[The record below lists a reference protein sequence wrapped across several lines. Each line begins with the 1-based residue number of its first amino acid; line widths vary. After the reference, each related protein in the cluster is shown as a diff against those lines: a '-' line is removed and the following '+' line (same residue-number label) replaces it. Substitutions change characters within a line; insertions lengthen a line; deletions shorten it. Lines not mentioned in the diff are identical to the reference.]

1 MAQETSHDEL
11 LTTGAE
17 FRDLRLFGRQPN
29 DQVDPTMWHAVA
41 AEVKSELANSREH
54 GDSDDTLEVENEGAA
69 GKKKN
74 AKGKRK
80 KEGKAKERRKAKVKG
95 GEKTTTKE
103 KARAKKKVVNSGGGE
118 DAEDGDE
125 EPEMEDGD
133 DTNSDEAAPL
143 VPKGPRQTFFR
154 NTRYKSNVKV
164 APAKDDGLPYFDDG

>member
-74 AKGKRK
+74 AKYFAGSALVCRIYSQV
-80 KEGKAKERRKAKVKG
+80 ERQYAEQWVHSIVDCHKC
-95 GEKTTTKE
+95 TFTCQC
-103 KARAKKKVVNSGGGE
+103 
-118 DAEDGDE
+118 DA
-125 EPEMEDGD
+125 M
-133 DTNSDEAAPL
+133 
-143 VPKGPRQTFFR
+143 
-154 NTRYKSNVKV
+154 
-164 APAKDDGLPYFDDG
+164 